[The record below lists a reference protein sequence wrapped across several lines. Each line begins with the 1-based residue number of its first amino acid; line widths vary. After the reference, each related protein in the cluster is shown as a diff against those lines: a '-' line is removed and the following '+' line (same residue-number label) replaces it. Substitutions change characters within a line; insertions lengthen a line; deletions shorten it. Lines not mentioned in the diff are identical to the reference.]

1 MVIPGPYQ
9 PNGRK
14 FDHASIPATVMKFIL
29 RDFDPNTLS
38 STDKQKFMAQS
49 KREQAAD
56 TFLDLLSN
64 NKQLDTDIPS
74 FVVR

>member
-1 MVIPGPYQ
+1 
-9 PNGRK
+9 
-14 FDHASIPATVMKFIL
+14 MKFIL

-38 STDKQKFMAQS
+38 STDKQIFMAQS

-64 NKQLDTDIPS
+64 NKQPETDIPS